1 MLLMGLDVVVMR
13 MMKSGCK
20 PFRACCAACDVYVGV
35 RQHMLRGKRPLK
47 SSKVRYMMGQS
58 FEEARRCCSCYRQL
72 GCCVDVDGSMT
83 LQSSKKCLHHLLL
96 RSLGSAC
103 VDVVEDSYV

>member
-1 MLLMGLDVVVMR
+1 MGLDVFVMR

-20 PFRACCAACDVYVGV
+20 PFSACCAAWDVYVGV

-58 FEEARRCCSCYRQL
+58 FEEARRCSECKPELR
-72 GCCVDVDGSMT
+72 GGS
-83 LQSSKKCLHHLLL
+83 K
-96 RSLGSAC
+96 
-103 VDVVEDSYV
+103 V